1 VKVTRKRQVTLPKE
15 VCERLGIAPGD
26 YVKIYIDESNRVIVE
41 KVLDIDKLA
50 GILNPGR
57 TLKGLA
63 EELDRERKYG
73 ER

>member
-1 VKVTRKRQVTLPKE
+1 MKVTRKRQVTLPKE

-63 EELDRERKYG
+63 EELDRERKCG

>member
-1 VKVTRKRQVTLPKE
+1 LPKE

-63 EELDRERKYG
+63 EELDRERKCG

>member
-1 VKVTRKRQVTLPKE
+1 MPKE